1 MAAAITAAAMTATV
15 TAVINHQL
23 TRSLELWGHF
33 FKALVVALASFKYC
47 LLLIKK
53 LSKSEDIHL
62 KNLKAKPPHITCT
75 PSIL

>member
-1 MAAAITAAAMTATV
+1 MAAAITAAAMTA